1 MTRRNTMKRLMLS
14 TSPRAAGIAAAAA
27 AALALTAGP
36 ALAQPAGTI
45 GVDAMIRNAVL
56 VKPVG
61 ASAGRPAVLREAAH
75 LGDAFTTGAQSS
87 LQLLLRDRSVFT
99 IGANARL
106 TLDRFVYDP
115 SRNSSDVAAS
125 VTRGAFRFMS
135 GRSLSGQGQRAITT
149 PVASIGVRGTIVE
162 GAVGPDV
169 AAILNGQPGVPPLNG
184 DLGNATLIVLIGP
197 GSNADGLDKPGAIDI
212 TLNGGGTISL
222 TQPGQALLIFDGG
235 GAPYGPFQISDSAL
249 GQLGGLLF
257 PPSTPGGSP
266 GTGFIGSVG
275 LGSGDIGGGPLPPS
289 FPTGAGG
296 NAPTDVNGE
305 PKTTGGPPNQ
315 GGPP

>member
-1 MTRRNTMKRLMLS
+1 MKPLTRS
-14 TSPRAAGIAAAAA
+14 SRAAAGLAVAAAVVLAA
-27 AALALTAGP
+27 GT
-36 ALAQPAGTI
+36 ALAQPGATI
-45 GVDAMIRNAVL
+45 GVDAMIRNAVS

-61 ASAGRPAVLREAAH
+61 SDGARPAVLREAAH
-75 LGDAFTTGAQSS
+75 LGDTFTTGSASS
-87 LQLLLRDRSVFT
+87 LQVLLRDRSVFT

-135 GRSLSGQGQRAITT
+135 GRSLSGQGQRAINT

-169 AAILNGQPGVPPLNG
+169 AAILNGQPGVPPLSGN
-184 DLGNATLIVLIGP
+184 LGNATLIVLIGP
-197 GSNADGLDKPGAIDI
+197 GASADGLDKPGAIDI
-212 TLNGGGTISL
+212 TLAGGGTISL
-222 TQPGQALLIFDGG
+222 TQPGQAFLIFDGG
-235 GAPYGPFQISDSAL
+235 GQPFGPFQISDTAL
-249 GQLGGLLF
+249 GQLNGFLF

-275 LGSGDIGGGPLPPS
+275 LGSGDVGGSGQPPTN

-296 NAPTDVNGE
+296 NAPTTVNGE
-305 PKTTGGPPNQ
+305 PKTGGPGTSGNPGQ

>member
-1 MTRRNTMKRLMLS
+1 MTRRSPMNPRTLS
-14 TSPRAAGIAAAAA
+14 SRAACGAAVAAA
-27 AALALTAGP
+27 AALAAGS
-36 ALAQPAGTI
+36 ALAQPAATI

-56 VKPVG
+56 VRPVG
-61 ASAGRPAVLREAAH
+61 VGAPRPAILREAAH
-75 LGDAFTTGAQSS
+75 LGDAFTTGAASS
-87 LQLLLRDRSVFT
+87 LQVLLRDRSVFT

-135 GRSLSGQGQRAITT
+135 GRALSGQGQRAINT

-169 AAILNGQPGVPPLNG
+169 AAILGGQPGVPALTG
-184 DLGNATLIVLIGP
+184 DLSNATLIVLIGP
-197 GSNADGLDKPGAIDI
+197 GASADGLDKPGAIDI
-212 TLNGGGTISL
+212 TINGGGTISL
-222 TQPGQALLIFDGG
+222 TQPGQAYLVFGN
-235 GAPYGPFQISDSAL
+235 GAAPVGPFQISDAAL
-249 GQLGGLLF
+249 GQLSGLLF
-257 PPSTPGGSP
+257 PPGAPGGSP
-266 GTGFIGSVG
+266 GTGFVGSVG
-275 LGSGDIGGGPLPPS
+275 LGSGDVGGPGPTTN

-296 NAPTDVNGE
+296 NAPTTVNGE
-305 PKTTGGPPNQ
+305 PKITSGGPGQ